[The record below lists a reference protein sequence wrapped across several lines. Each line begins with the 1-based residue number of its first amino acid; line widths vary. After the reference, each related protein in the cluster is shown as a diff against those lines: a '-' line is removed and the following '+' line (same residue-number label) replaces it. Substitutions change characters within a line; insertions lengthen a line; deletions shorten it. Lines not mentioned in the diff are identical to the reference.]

1 MWQPAAGQTTTTA
14 AGGSGLWWTA
24 ADVGN
29 SSGCTEDGGGRRRFE
44 EDSGA
49 VDDMV
54 CNGGIKLIMWV
65 GGCFNPFFCLLST
78 RGHLF
83 FLPAFYPRLPPKH
96 FCVLALKIQNNL
108 YSHSIYGTNYP
119 YIY

>member
-83 FLPAFYPRLPPKH
+83 FLPAFYPRLPPK
-96 FCVLALKIQNNL
+96 QN
-108 YSHSIYGTNYP
+108 TNEQNPGRSTRGYKKT
-119 YIY
+119 ILLVDV